1 MVFRNECYRL
11 IIARSQNQIEYQMFV
26 SLTLDTPPYRVPPP
40 PIQEKLQFVRC
51 KYYIVNYI
59 ICMLYSMYL

>member
-26 SLTLDTPPYRVPPP
+26 SLTLTTPPYRVPPSQTSCNLFAAN
-40 PIQEKLQFVRC
+40 I
-51 KYYIVNYI
+51 IVNYI
-59 ICMLYSMYL
+59 ICMLYSIYI